1 MSISKPAV
9 MLVIAGPSGSGKSTV
24 FPTESFGVECFNV
37 DHWCAKL
44 SGSYQSISPEIR
56 SLGGQESERF
66 VEKMIET
73 QTSFAVETTL
83 RGRHAIA
90 QARLAKLQ
98 GMYTIMNYISTE
110 SREIAI
116 ERVRKRGLL
125 GGHSAPPSL
134 IVEIYEKSHLNLSLA
149 VEVFHQVNVFTS
161 PQESKSCSGMLE
173 WHVPRL
179 EARFIVQELVS
190 LEEPTSQWLA
200 KSSVCTMI
208 AKYKGLIK

>member
-1 MSISKPAV
+1 MSTSKPAV

-24 FPTESFGVECFNV
+24 FPTESFGVQCFNV

-56 SLGGQESERF
+56 SLGGQECERF

-73 QTSFAVETTL
+73 KTSFAVETTL
-83 RGRHAIA
+83 RGRHAID

-110 SREIAI
+110 SPEIAI

-134 IVEIYEKSHLNLSLA
+134 IAEIYEKSHLNLSLA
-149 VEVFHQVNVFTS
+149 IEVFHQVNVFTS
-161 PQESKSCSGMLE
+161 PKESKSIDGVLE
-173 WHVPRL
+173 WYVPRL
-179 EARFIVQELVS
+179 EARFIDQELVL
-190 LEEPTSQWLA
+190 LEEPIPQWLA
-200 KSSVCTMI
+200 KSSVSAMI
-208 AKYKGLIK
+208 ATYKALH